1 MEDYMKRLSMPG
13 FLAVCFI
20 VIIINMNINSY
31 LQIRALDNI
40 ANLISESKQQQQ
52 QEQQQ
57 QVISDVTYEEPKEIV
72 YCSVEYQP
80 DGDIIIDYGDV
91 SDEYYFYIIMN
102 EEQGLYEY
110 YYPAMHVDWPI
121 ECDSLAELQ
130 CVIDCHIEQAYPN
143 ATFVMR

>member
-1 MEDYMKRLSMPG
+1 MKRLNMPQ

-20 VIIINMNINSY
+20 TIIINMNIHSY
-31 LQIRALDNI
+31 MQIRALDNI
-40 ANLISESKQQQQ
+40 ANLISESKQQQQQ

-121 ECDSLAELQ
+121 ECDSLEELQ
-130 CVIDCHIEQAYPN
+130 DVISCHIEQAYPN
-143 ATFVMR
+143 ATFVIR